1 MRFPQEFIEYV
12 FRKRLEAVRKM
23 VRGELSDSQLY
34 LEFTRTSPAVI
45 TYGPA
50 GLSGSIK
57 MIGFL
62 PKEDRILD
70 ALKDVKEVLRLK
82 KKEGLREAMNKLLDV
97 IYREDIINFR
107 KLGGLEM
114 GFKHSWSNI
123 KATGKATLLFF
134 TPPVT
139 SYEVRC
145 DVRIHEDGPIHE
157 YLNLLHDLFHVVE
170 GSRSSYPAYEFVIK
184 EIIDQSATKEGF
196 GKVIFRE
203 V

>member
-1 MRFPQEFIEYV
+1 MSLPQEFINYV
-12 FRKRLEAVRKM
+12 YRKRLEAVKGM
-23 VRGELSDSQLY
+23 VEGKLSSAEVY

-45 TYGPA
+45 TDGPA

-62 PKEDRILD
+62 PKEEFMD
-70 ALKDVKEVLRLK
+70 EVINEVRELIASKSKLGMREVMSRLV
-82 KKEGLREAMNKLLDV
+82 GV
-97 IYREDIINFR
+97 IYREELLDFSR
-107 KLGGLEM
+107 FGGLEM

-145 DVRIHEDGPIHE
+145 DVRIHEGGKIHE
-157 YLNLLHDLFHVVE
+157 YLNLIHDVFHIVG
-170 GSRSSYPAYEFVIK
+170 GSRSSYPAYEFIIK
-184 EIIDQSATKEGF
+184 EIYDQSATDEGF
-196 GKVIFRE
+196 GRLIFRAG
-203 V
+203 